1 MESKNKKEQ
10 ILYGICILISILLFI
25 NIFAPWLFYQ
35 GKSYTIL
42 GFYRAVK
49 INGGLSQIDNG
60 SGSAYITYGTLF
72 MPFVAGILSGLKTI
86 LLIFKGRIKI
96 LSYFIYGLDCIY
108 ICILFLFAGGLPTV
122 FAMASILL
130 ILVDFL
136 INKYLEEYKEFTK
149 KSRELRIKEMREKEE
164 RKRRLSFPG
173 KYSAYYY
180 RMILK
185 DIIYHKW
192 EYLLLIAG
200 GAVSVTFL
208 FTMMTVQ
215 DMMNGIHSEER
226 FLLGSGMQA
235 IMKEAVMVAVVINM
249 VIMGF
254 SLSYFVKKKLSQE
267 EIMSLL
273 GTRSSRLKYDWILEY
288 GICLFFAVIAGCI
301 CGGLNSVGFRWIVGK
316 FLRADIVQGNAVKIC
331 FQTILIF
338 LVISLVSLAVNYE
351 VYTWEKYSASIQVK
365 KEKIPKMRGILV
377 GTVLGIVFIGTAC
390 FCYRQRRFAESMI
403 YIFLF
408 LMGAAL
414 ILIYLTAAWVRRKQ
428 TKVGRSR
435 HILETISFT
444 YHFRGSTRTLAILFA
459 IHFLILSVYT
469 MQLGGLLSAPPPQ
482 ELYPYDFVCMA
493 YPDDSSFFESLE
505 DESVMIESYPMIR
518 VTSVEGD
525 AFDLSDAAN
534 NNFLHVL
541 WPQGQH
547 IGIAESTYI
556 ELQRKLGNK
565 VYEPHLSGEEIFI
578 VYQQDSSFKAHPLDW
593 YLFRNKPYLRI
604 GQPLRDYYYL
614 DRENLYPPR
623 DVKGEKI
630 QILTGM
636 FDRGM
641 QEDIVVFSDEYFY
654 SLTPEGPT
662 EYYLLRVNSETY
674 STVSEKMEEFAEVHK
689 EDSSWDENIQ
699 PYYEKRQMVRNTE
712 SERTLKLVV
721 NVFELLML
729 TVCSILIASLKF
741 ISEREERKERHQLLF
756 KIGMYEKERKK
767 LLRKELYPF
776 FIIPIGSAGV
786 SAVWFTAAM
795 FQLRMYTTLQRIGY
809 IKYAAIIWT
818 VYFIV
823 QFVFYQA
830 IKRKLYHL
838 TESIEEGGKQR

>member
-235 IMKEAVMVAVVINM
+235 IMKEAVLVAVVINM
-249 VIMGF
+249 LIMGF

-288 GICLFFAVIAGCI
+288 GICLFSAVIAGCI

-390 FCYRQRRFAESMI
+390 LCYRQRRFAESMI

-505 DESVMIESYPMIR
+505 DESVMIESYSMIR

-641 QEDIVVFSDEYFY
+641 QEDIVVFSDEYFN

-721 NVFELLML
+721 NVFELLIL